1 VPAEVSSALAL
12 AVLVL
17 LVMAAWRDI
26 ATRTI
31 PDTIGLLL
39 FATGG
44 LMRIREGPLALALS
58 VGIALLFFALLLIAY
73 TRGLLG
79 GGDVKLMTS
88 IAAGLSPFDCYR
100 FVTATAIAGGLMG
113 IAYLLLS
120 RWLSGHYEPNHT
132 SLLNRVCA
140 IECWR
145 IRRRAALPYGVAIA
159 AGGAFVLLRS
169 GSF

>member
-1 VPAEVSSALAL
+1 MPAEVSSALAL
-12 AVLVL
+12 AILVF

-39 FATGG
+39 LATSA
-44 LMRIREGPLALALS
+44 LMRIRDGPLALALS
-58 VGIALLFFALLLIAY
+58 AGIAMVLFALLLIAY
-73 TRGLLG
+73 ARGLLG
-79 GGDVKLMTS
+79 GGDVKLMTA
-88 IAAGLSPFDCYR
+88 ITVGLSPFDCYR
-100 FVTATAIAGGLMG
+100 FVMATALAGGLLG

-120 RWLSGHYEPNHT
+120 RRLRGHYKANRT
-132 SLLNRVCA
+132 SLLNRVGA

-145 IRRRAALPYGVAIA
+145 IRRRASLPYGVAIA